1 VVTLVNSGQNDLQHE
16 AQPSLEAK
24 PYKILLV
31 SGAIPPVYAGAGFQ
45 WYRYARRLEQRGQ
58 LAFLL
63 CLALVDK
70 GCEGFQAQV
79 AEQKIVRMPPCSLG
93 LTVRADSVPK
103 IATKLWWMFS
113 LFARVGWLLF
123 RCRKDYEVVHVT
135 SCGPLCAFSLL
146 WARML
151 GKVAIYE
158 TSLPQSDDLL
168 TLMQTARVRHWM
180 IMRSHACLAIS
191 PQLYDLCRRGGADE
205 QSLHLVA
212 NPRDTDIFH
221 PVDGTTKAMLQKKLG
236 LPENGP
242 IILFVGG
249 ILERKGADLLPAI
262 FRGVLK
268 AFPSACLLLV
278 GPEAPLADLTTSTRL
293 PADFIRSELRDCLAS
308 GQLIFTGNV
317 YNVHEYMQ
325 ASDVFLFPSRN
336 EGLPNAPIEAMACGV
351 PCVVR
356 DIEGVSS
363 AYIEHGVDGVIV
375 QGENPADY
383 AEAIIRLL
391 SNEAEYRAMSS
402 KARKKVLF
410 TWSAEVAD
418 QHYRLI
424 YEKYLV

>member
-1 VVTLVNSGQNDLQHE
+1 MRNV
-16 AQPSLEAK
+16 K

-31 SGAIPPVYAGAGFQ
+31 SAAIPPVYAGAGLQ

-70 GCEGFQAQV
+70 GCEGFQAEIP
-79 AEQKIVRMPPCSLG
+79 EQKIVRMPPCSLG
-93 LTVRADSVPK
+93 ITVRADSLPK
-103 IATKLWWMFS
+103 IAVKLWWRLS
-113 LFARVGWLLF
+113 LFFRVGWLFLL
-123 RCRKDYEVVHVT
+123 RKNDYDVVHVT
-135 SCGPLCAFSLL
+135 SCGPLCAFSLF

-158 TSLPQSDDLL
+158 TSLPQGDDLL
-168 TLMQTARVRHWM
+168 TVKQNAPVLYWM

-205 QSLHLVA
+205 NRLHLVA

-221 PVDGTTKAMLQKKLG
+221 PVDAITKAILRKKLG
-236 LPENGP
+236 LPEKGP

-262 FRGVLK
+262 FRGVLET
-268 AFPSACLLLV
+268 FPSACLLLV
-278 GPEAPLADLTTSTRL
+278 GPESPLTDLTTSTRL
-293 PADFIRSELRDCLAS
+293 TADFIRNELQDCLVS

-351 PCVVR
+351 PCIVR

-375 QGENPADY
+375 QGERAVDY
-383 AEAIIRLL
+383 AEAIIGLL
-391 SNEAEYRAMSS
+391 SNEAKYCAMSS
-402 KARKKVLF
+402 KARQKVLSR
-410 TWSAEVAD
+410 WSAEIAD
-418 QHYRLI
+418 QQYRLI
-424 YEKYLV
+424 YEKYLG